1 VSAPRPSLSA
11 VSVLVMMLAVLAYLW
26 REDRRDIVRLRSTI
40 ATDSLLRD
48 NLRADRERDMRSSTL
63 SDSIVRARYAHGP

>member
-1 VSAPRPSLSA
+1 MSAPRPSLSA